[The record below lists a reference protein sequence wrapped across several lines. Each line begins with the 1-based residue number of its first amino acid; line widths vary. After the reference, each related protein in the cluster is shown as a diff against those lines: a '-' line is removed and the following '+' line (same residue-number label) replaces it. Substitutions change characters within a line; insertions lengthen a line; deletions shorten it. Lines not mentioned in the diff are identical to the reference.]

1 VFYSYENIIKSYHF
15 FSHEINRMA
24 QTIIVGAGIAG
35 LTVANE
41 LAKKGEKVLLL
52 EKYNALGGRI
62 ATYRDSERKLQY
74 EIGAGR
80 IHKDH
85 KRVHAL
91 IKKYKLHTYGISME
105 GSLYKTEK
113 SFLVPNRF
121 PLMFEA
127 VANQLLKLP
136 KKVLETHTISE
147 LMKDFPI
154 AFRQMLMKY
163 PYYSEIHTM
172 RADLALET
180 FIGRGTMRSDGPDDY
195 VGIVEGIDSLT
206 TKLAEECEKNGV
218 VIMRRHKV
226 SNIIPV
232 SENLYTIVGKSGKKD
247 ETVDFEYV
255 CNRVIVATCRCT
267 AGDFAGLKEIGV
279 FEKLATEPLVRI
291 YAVYPK
297 ESNGKVWFAGMNKVA
312 TDNELRYVIPINDKS
327 GLIMISYTDGKDT
340 DVWRKLE
347 KDEKGLQT
355 KINQCV
361 YDLFGVKTKPTFLK
375 AHVWPSGCTYWKPG
389 YYDPT
394 EESIK
399 SLIPLKKFP
408 NLHLVGE
415 SYSTNQ
421 AWIEGALEQAE
432 KLLLKLKQ

>member
-1 VFYSYENIIKSYHF
+1 
-15 FSHEINRMA
+15 M
-24 QTIIVGAGIAG
+24 QTIIIGAGIAG

-121 PLMFEA
+121 PLMFEV
-127 VANQLLKLP
+127 VAKQLLKLP

-147 LMKDFPI
+147 LINDFPF
-154 AFRQMLMKY
+154 AFKQMLIKY

-180 FIGRGTMRSDGPDDY
+180 FIGRGTMRSDGPADY

-206 TKLAEECEKNGV
+206 DQLAEECEKNGV

-226 SNIIPV
+226 SNIIPMK
-232 SENLYTIVGKSGKKD
+232 SDLYVVVGKSGKKD
-247 ETVDFEYV
+247 EEVDFEYV

-267 AGDFAGLKEIGV
+267 AGDFIGLKGIDV
-279 FEKLATEPLVRI
+279 FAKLATEPLVRI

-297 ESNGKVWFAGMNKVA
+297 ESNGKVWFANSMDSHKVV
-312 TDNELRYVIPINDKS
+312 TDNELRHVIPINDKS
-327 GLIMISYTDGKDT
+327 GLIMISYTDGKDC

-347 KDEKGLQT
+347 KDQT
-355 KINQCV
+355 KLEEKINQCV
-361 YDLFGVKTKPTFLK
+361 YDLFGVKTKPIFLK

-389 YYDPT
+389 HYDPT
-394 EESIK
+394 NESIK

-432 KLLLKLKQ
+432 KLLLKLKE

>member
-1 VFYSYENIIKSYHF
+1 
-15 FSHEINRMA
+15 M
-24 QTIIVGAGIAG
+24 QTIIIGAGIAG

-41 LAKKGEKVLLL
+41 LAKKGERVLLL

-62 ATYRDSERKLQY
+62 ATYRDAKLKIQY

-91 IKKYKLHTYGISME
+91 IKKYKLHSYPISME
-105 GSLYKTEK
+105 GALYKTETSESVLN
-113 SFLVPNRF
+113 SFPSF
-121 PLMFEA
+121 FEPIA
-127 VANQLLKLP
+127 KLLLKLP
-136 KKVLETHTISE
+136 KSVLQTHTISE
-147 LMKDFPI
+147 LMEDLPN
-154 AFRQMLMKY
+154 AFKQMLIKY

-172 RADLALET
+172 RADLALQT
-180 FIGRGTMRSDGPDDY
+180 FVDDGTMRSDGVNDF

-206 TKLAEECEKNGV
+206 DHLAKECEKNGV
-218 VIMRRHKV
+218 VIARRHKV
-226 SNIIPV
+226 QDIKPIQSNM
-232 SENLYTIVGKSGKKD
+232 YIVAGQSGKK
-247 ETVDFEYV
+247 EEEEDFEYV

-267 AGDFAGLKEIGV
+267 AGDFAGLKDIDV
-279 FEKLATEPLVRI
+279 FAKLATEPLVRI
-291 YAVYPK
+291 YAIYPK
-297 ESNGKVWFAGMNKVA
+297 ESNGKVWFANIMDSHKVVSN
-312 TDNELRYVIPINDKS
+312 NELRYVIPIDEKK

-340 DVWRKLE
+340 DIWRKLE
-347 KDEKGLQT
+347 KDQPKLES

-389 YYDPT
+389 HYDPI
-394 EESIK
+394 EESNK
-399 SLIPLKKFP
+399 SLTPLKEFS

-421 AWIEGALEQAE
+421 AWIERALEQAE
-432 KLLLKLKQ
+432 KLLLKLKE